1 MYRVNDIFY
10 SLQGEGFW
18 TGTPMV
24 FLRLSG
30 CNLRCPFCDTEFSAS
45 REMTAEAIVAALL
58 AAYPS
63 SVSPG
68 SPGSPSPIP
77 GTSSV
82 IPGSSSV
89 IPGLT
94 RNLPPRRV
102 CITGGEPSLQLDEA
116 LVKALH
122 QAGFI
127 IHLETNGTH
136 DLPEGVDWVTLSPKE
151 DFSRNAHVIL
161 QKADELKL
169 VYTGRNDPEKW
180 LAFPADHFFLQP
192 CDPGEICP
200 ADGGEYLPADHNESP
215 SSDAAESSTIPSLED
230 TGFPAEDSLFSEAVD
245 TVAATLRYTLSHPRW
260 RLSLQTHKILGIA

>member
-1 MYRVNDIFY
+1 MYHVNDIFY

-24 FLRLSG
+24 FLRLAG

-45 REMTAEAIVAALL
+45 REMTAEDIVAALN
-58 AAYPS
+58 AAYPP
-63 SVSPG
+63 SV
-68 SPGSPSPIP
+68 IP

-82 IPGSSSV
+82 IPD
-89 IPGLT
+89 LT
-94 RNLPPRRV
+94 RNLPSRRT
-102 CITGGEPSLQLDEA
+102 CITGGEPSLQLDDT
-116 LVKALH
+116 LIKALH

-127 IHLETNGTH
+127 IHLETNGTRA
-136 DLPEGVDWVTLSPKE
+136 LPDGVDWVTLSPKE
-151 DFSRNAHVIL
+151 DFSRNAHVVL
-161 QKADELKL
+161 QKTDELKL

-180 LAFPADHFFLQP
+180 LGFPAAHYFLQP

-200 ADGGEYLPADHNESP
+200 ADGGEYHPAGQNGSP
-215 SSDAAESSTIPSLED
+215 SLGVVGRFENSISED
-230 TGFPAEDSLFSEAVD
+230 TGFSSEDSLYSETVD